1 MLQQKFRVSAKGFKG
16 REVTSAWGKKIRN
29 SFKKI
34 IAPLREFWGGQGC
47 TPDRG
52 TNRGGGHK
60 FIRTADS
67 KASSRK
73 ERGCQKKAGPS
84 TDP

>member
-16 REVTSAWGKKIRN
+16 REVTSVWGKKIRN

-60 FIRTADS
+60 FKNCRQQGFQS
-67 KASSRK
+67 
-73 ERGCQKKAGPS
+73 ERERLPEKGRPKH
-84 TDP
+84 